1 MSLCPICHLPEDEHQ
16 YDRAAWGC
24 HAFDVTESHPRRP
37 IRDIELAVTLAV
49 ALLVTLLYFG
59 ADIDRALILI
69 GLIAFAPWM
78 SGGIPSG
85 KHEGE
90 LDG

>member
-1 MSLCPICHLPEDEHQ
+1 MSLCPICHLPQDEHY

-24 HAFDVTESHPRRP
+24 HEPKRVQVRFKP
-37 IRDIELAVTLAV
+37 IRDIELAVWLAV
-49 ALLVTLLYFG
+49 VLLVIGLVFG
-59 ADIDRALILI
+59 ADIDRALILF
-69 GLIAFAPWM
+69 GLLAFAPWM

-85 KHEGE
+85 KTEGE

>member
-1 MSLCPICHLPEDEHQ
+1 MALTTKIKSGLAFV
-16 YDRAAWGC
+16 AALLAFGFY
-24 HAFDVTESHPRRP
+24 HAS
-37 IRDIELAVTLAV
+37 DIERIGIVITA
-49 ALLVTLLYFG
+49 
-59 ADIDRALILI
+59 IIIL
-69 GLIAFAPWM
+69 GM

>member
-1 MSLCPICHLPEDEHQ
+1 M
-16 YDRAAWGC
+16 
-24 HAFDVTESHPRRP
+24 RP

-49 ALLVTLLYFG
+49 VLFVIQFY
-59 ADIDRALILI
+59 DMPEILAI
-69 GLIAFAPWM
+69 VAIIILGM